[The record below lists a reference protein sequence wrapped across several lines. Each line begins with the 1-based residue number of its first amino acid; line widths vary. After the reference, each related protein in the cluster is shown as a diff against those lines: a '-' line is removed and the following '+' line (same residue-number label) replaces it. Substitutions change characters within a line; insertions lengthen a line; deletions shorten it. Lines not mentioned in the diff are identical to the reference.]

1 MAFFRIALAILA
13 FIIYGCAV
21 LSLHP
26 ERHSRWFVEADFS
39 LGAGVSYSIYGTPLG
54 MANANV
60 VKLFRSISRHERDG
74 RISVQAAI
82 AQAAAGDIPAG
93 EVLNANNDG
102 NGAGYPIFAS
112 LAMRLFG
119 PQLSALTYSL
129 LLLMGVST
137 FMFICRYQDDRL
149 FIVPLQFFALTL
161 MLLSPL
167 ATSTWV
173 VDEAPIGGL
182 RYLSVAG
189 ILPAFHIF
197 FEMTDHSRPAAKAG
211 ISNYILLGLQVFVLT
226 FVMFARGSVGYL
238 LVPILLAVLFIIWS
252 NRRNPVQLKEI
263 FGKVGFS
270 MVVGI
275 AFVSFI
281 SATMPDYRKTGRL
294 FGNVWHRA
302 FVSFGLHPDWPF
314 GNLLQVYDCADVLP
328 GGLKRAPNDRNAHCV
343 FWSTYPPAVTHELPD
358 AEIDSRLLGGDYEK
372 ELRSA
377 FFNVVFSYPQQVL
390 QLHVYYKSAMILWT
404 LRNAVAFDLSAQTIR
419 ILALTAL
426 QFLVFVLFVGREAYW
441 GSSVIMLRAAR
452 LISALFVFSLLPL
465 YVAFSYLHTSVD
477 TIFFMYASAAIV
489 LGVLVQATIE
499 QVLRIPKSVMS
510 TSAARLITVRSVAVS
525 VTCAAVVWVGYNYLV
540 PDDVKA
546 AASQAAQVATE
557 YNLPLTSTAST
568 AEQVTNI
575 SELPPLPQSSS
586 APNRWV
592 LIEGL
597 SAKVAKDWR
606 EEANKTYYSVPV
618 PSVVSG
624 QPVLRLVAV
633 GFDRPHVLGADF
645 GDLVPGEIYRVVAW
659 LKTEPGVRVMIE
671 ARDSYE
677 PNTEKPSNYGVARFN
692 LTARSVINSD
702 GDIIASGVEAA
713 ADEWVRVWVDL
724 RSRDGQIFASVGP
737 LEGRN
742 NRHVFTPIGQRVLF
756 GGFEIFPPRVV
767 KPCRALKC
775 EKD

>member
-1 MAFFRIALAILA
+1 
-13 FIIYGCAV
+13 
-21 LSLHP
+21 
-26 ERHSRWFVEADFS
+26 
-39 LGAGVSYSIYGTPLG
+39 VSYSIYGTPLG

-60 VKLFRSISRHERDG
+60 VKLFRSISRHERDE

-93 EVLNANNDG
+93 EVLKASNDG

-119 PQLSALTYSL
+119 PQLSALTYSF

-137 FMFICRYQDDRL
+137 FMFMCRYQDDRL
-149 FIVPLQFFALTL
+149 FMVPLQFFALTL

-189 ILPAFHIF
+189 ILPALHIF
-197 FEMTDHSRPAAKAG
+197 FEMTDHSRPAAKAV

-238 LVPILLAVLFIIWS
+238 LVPIFLAVLFIIWS

-314 GNLLQVYDCADVLP
+314 GNLRQVYDCADVVP
-328 GGLKRAPNDRNAHCV
+328 GGLKRYPNDRNAHCV
-343 FWSTYPPAVTHELPD
+343 FWSTYPPAVTRELTD

-390 QLHVYYKSAMILWT
+390 QLYVYYKSAMILWT
-404 LRNAVAFDLSAQTIR
+404 LRNAVAFDLSAQTI
-419 ILALTAL
+419 LALTAL

-441 GSSVIMLRAAR
+441 GRSVIMPRAAR
-452 LISALFVFSLLPL
+452 LISALFLFSLLPL

-477 TIFFMYASAAIV
+477 TIFFMYATAAIA
-489 LGVLVQATIE
+489 LGVLIQTTIE
-499 QVLRIPKSVMS
+499 QVFRIPKCVMS
-510 TSAARLITVRSVAVS
+510 TFLWSAARLITVRSIAVS
-525 VTCAAVVWVGYNYLV
+525 VVYAAVLLLSYKYLV
-540 PDDVKA
+540 PDDMKA
-546 AASQAAQVATE
+546 AASRAAQVASLL
-557 YNLPLTSTAST
+557 NLPLTSITST

-586 APNRWV
+586 APNRWA

-597 SAKVAKDWR
+597 NAKVVRDWR
-606 EEANKTYYSVPV
+606 EGVNKTYYSVSEV
-618 PSVVSG
+618 ISG
-624 QPVLRLVAV
+624 EPILRLVAV
-633 GFDRPHVLGADF
+633 GFDRRHALGAHF

-659 LKTEPGVRVMIE
+659 LKAEPGVRVMIE
-671 ARDSYE
+671 ARDSFE
-677 PNTEKPSNYGVARFN
+677 PNTEKPSNYGVARFD
-692 LTARSVINSD
+692 LADRSVITSN
-702 GDIIASGVEAA
+702 GDINASGVEAA
-713 ADEWVRVWVDL
+713 ADEWVKVWVGL
-724 RSRDGQIFASVGP
+724 RSRDGQIFASIVP

-742 NRHVFTPIGQRVLF
+742 NRDVFTPAGQRVIF
-756 GGFEIFPPRVV
+756 GGFEIFPPRV
-767 KPCRALKC
+767 
-775 EKD
+775 EKSLEVGSPRTDIDQNQYGPGVRSGFR